1 MFDPT
6 YDLPIVSV
14 IVIVAMRL
22 KEMGTNRDII
32 HGRIYE
38 QLTFRLL
45 LSIGTAIAVGSV
57 VEYCLRRSWMSW
69 PCFFLGWIFAL
80 SAFAI
85 RRRAIAALGKFW
97 SLHVEI
103 RPQHEFV
110 HHGPFRFVRHP
121 AYATMVLELLALT
134 TLTQAWFTM
143 LAIPLLYAPV
153 LYRRIRLEETALTA
167 KFGEVYAEYRRTTP
181 ALIPKPW

>member
-1 MFDPT
+1 MELALFL
-6 YDLPIVSV
+6 LPIVSV
-14 IVIVAMRL
+14 LLIVAMRL
-22 KEMGTNRDII
+22 KEMGTRRDLIP
-32 HGRIYE
+32 GEVYE

-45 LSIGTAIAVGSV
+45 LSIGTAIALGSII
-57 VEYCLRRSWMSW
+57 EYCLLRGRMSW
-69 PCFFLGWIFAL
+69 PCFFLGWIFGL

-85 RRRAIAALGKFW
+85 RRRAIGALGKFW

-103 RPQHEFV
+103 RREHEFV

-143 LAIPLLYAPV
+143 LAIPLLYGPV

-167 KFGEVYAEYRRTTP
+167 KFGEVYAQYRRSTP